1 MKKSTKIVVLAILV
15 AGVAGVGI
23 WKTVLVFTQRT
34 GASSFQPPP
43 DSAIPAGKFGDVVRF
58 GEQIFR
64 DPATYARP
72 FVGNQLRCSNCH
84 LEAGRQGGASPAVL
98 PWLYFSSV
106 LEASLNQISATMAR
120 PRRWCSGGYRGL
132 PPHGTPL

>member
-1 MKKSTKIVVLAILV
+1 MKKSTKILVLAILA
-15 AGVAGVGI
+15 AGVAGVTV
-23 WKTVLVFTQRT
+23 WKNLLFTQRT

-84 LEAGRQGGASPAVL
+84 LEAGRQGGA
-98 PWLYFSSV
+98 
-106 LEASLNQISATMAR
+106 AR
-120 PRRWCSGGYRGL
+120 RPCGRPTRPF
-132 PPHGTPL
+132 PPTAARTGM